1 MFNIKF
7 INQWGL
13 VLLIAVGAAVIH
25 LQPAGLEAD
34 EPVHGEMI
42 ATTDK
47 ALWHLKDGKLR
58 YCIIRSSE
66 IFCIEETK

>member
-7 INQWGL
+7 TNQWGL
-13 VLLIAVGAAVIH
+13 VLLIAVGAVFIH

-34 EPVHGEMI
+34 ETVHREMI

-47 ALWHLKDGKLR
+47 AVWHLKDGKLR
-58 YCIIRSSE
+58 
-66 IFCIEETK
+66 

>member
-1 MFNIKF
+1 MFNTKF
-7 INQWGL
+7 TNQWGL

-25 LQPAGLEAD
+25 LQPVGLEAD
-34 EPVHGEMI
+34 EPVHREMI

-47 ALWHLKDGKLR
+47 AAWHLKDGKLR

>member
-7 INQWGL
+7 PIPWSL
-13 VLLIAVGAAVIH
+13 VLLIGIGAAVIH

-34 EPVHGEMI
+34 EPVHREMI

-47 ALWHLKDGKLR
+47 AVWHLKDGQLR

-66 IFCIEETK
+66 IFCVEETK